1 MTDQQQTKLMVQNLI
16 NKFDEHCEYTKK
28 ELGEIK
34 RGVYGDPANKVLGL
48 IDRQEI
54 DERRLAL
61 LEEERKRE
69 QLQKKTILWV
79 IGIIFTAV
87 QAVGIAVW
95 EFFKSFK

>member
-1 MTDQQQTKLMVQNLI
+1 MVQNLI

>member
-1 MTDQQQTKLMVQNLI
+1 MSDQEQTKEMIQKLV

-54 DERRLAL
+54 DERRLSI
-61 LEEERKRE
+61 LEQDKKQE
-69 QLQKKTILWV
+69 QTQKKTILWV
-79 IGIIFTAV
+79 IGILFTAV

-95 EFFKSFK
+95 EFLKSFK

>member
-1 MTDQQQTKLMVQNLI
+1 MSDHEQTKEMIQKLV

-54 DERRLAL
+54 DERRLRI
-61 LEEERKRE
+61 LEEEKQQERV
-69 QLQKKTILWV
+69 QKKTILWV
-79 IGIIFTAV
+79 VGILFTAI

-95 EFFKSFK
+95 EFLKSFR

>member
-79 IGIIFTAV
+79 IGIIFTAG
-87 QAVGIAVW
+87 QVW